1 MRSRIA
7 AGLLAVLAGA
17 AGDTVAVADAEARMF
32 TRVRGLDAEFQA
44 LIREGDA
51 RSITFRDLVDEIQRS
66 NTIVMI
72 QYGQC
77 AKGLIR
83 SCVAH
88 VSGDPKA
95 RNIRI
100 VINTR
105 TTNDRLIATIAH
117 ELHHAVEIIRTP
129 DATDAEQVMAL
140 YRRIGKGDCAKG
152 RSDRCETEAALAVE
166 AKVLDELDR
175 SLRRQP

>member
-7 AGLLAVLAGA
+7 AGLLALLAGA
-17 AGDTVAVADAEARMF
+17 VGDTALADAEERVF

-51 RSITFRDLVDEIQRS
+51 RSITFRGLVDEIQRS
-66 NTIVMI
+66 STIVMI

-83 SCVAH
+83 SCVTH
-88 VSGDPKA
+88 VSGDAKA
-95 RNIRI
+95 RNIRV

-117 ELHHAVEIIRTP
+117 ELQHAVEIIRTP
-129 DATDAEQVMAL
+129 DVTDAGQVMAL
-140 YRRIGKGDCAKG
+140 YRQIGKGDCAKG
-152 RSDRCETEAALAVE
+152 RSNRCETEAALAVE

-175 SLRRQP
+175 SPRRQL

>member
-7 AGLLAVLAGA
+7 ASVLFLVISCTTEA
-17 AGDTVAVADAEARMF
+17 ASDERML
-32 TRVRGLDAEFQA
+32 TRVRGIDQEFRT

-51 RSITFRDLVDEIQRS
+51 RSASFREIVDEIQRS
-66 NTIVMI
+66 NTIVMV
-72 QYGQC
+72 QYGLC
-77 AKGLIR
+77 AKGQIR
-83 SCVAH
+83 SCVTH
-88 VSGDPKA
+88 VSGDATA

-117 ELHHAVEIIRTP
+117 ELQHALEIIRTP
-129 DATDAEQVMAL
+129 EATGAEQVMAL
-140 YRRIGKGDCAKG
+140 YRRIGKGECAKG

-166 AKVLDELDR
+166 AKVLGELDR
-175 SLRRQP
+175 